1 MRRSGPAGPSVCRF
15 SLIRRHPLVCL
26 VILVSLPGG
35 LAACR
40 GDRNQLPVYSG
51 TIEAVEVDVVP
62 EVSGRILQRPVD
74 QGTVVSA
81 GDVVAIIDPAPY
93 RNALEETQ
101 GALREASARLDLLR
115 KGYRTEEVE
124 GAARDLDEARAQV
137 TLTEAQLRR
146 VQDLFRAEV
155 VSQEDVDRAQR
166 DIDVARAR
174 QASAEQKHR
183 LLKRGFRPEE
193 IEQASAEV
201 ARLESLLAQR
211 QLDLDRTTVRSPLQ
225 GTVTE
230 KIQEP
235 GEYAR
240 PGSPIVSVA
249 DLGHLY
255 VWVYL
260 NTVEQGRL
268 KVGDD
273 VSVRVDAYK
282 GRTFPGRVV
291 YISPQAEFTPRNV
304 QTAEDRVQLVFGV
317 KVAVDNPDGALK
329 AGLPADVLLKDRAAS
344 PTAGS

>member
-1 MRRSGPAGPSVCRF
+1 MSRVRRSV
-15 SLIRRHPLVCL
+15 PLVPALLLL
-26 VILVSLPGG
+26 VGS

-40 GDRNQLPVYSG
+40 DGHPRTPVYSG

-74 QGTVVSA
+74 QGTVVAA
-81 GDVVAIIDPAPY
+81 GDVVAVIDPQPY
-93 RNALEETQ
+93 RLALAETDA
-101 GALREASARLDLLR
+101 ALREAKARLDLLR
-115 KGYRTEEVE
+115 AGYRYEEVE
-124 GAARDLDEARAQV
+124 AAARDVDEAKAQV
-137 TLTEAQLRR
+137 TLAETQLKR
-146 VQDLFRAEV
+146 VQELFAGQV
-155 VSQEDVDRAQR
+155 VSQDDVDRQRR

-174 QASAEQKHR
+174 LAAAEQRLR
-183 LLKRGFRPEE
+183 LLRRGYRPEE
-193 IEQASAEV
+193 KEQAAAEMD
-201 ARLESLLAQR
+201 RLEVQLEQR
-211 QLDLDRTTVRSPLQ
+211 RLDLDRTIVKSPLQ
-225 GTVTE
+225 GTITE

-249 DLGHLY
+249 DLAHLY

-260 NTVEQGRL
+260 NTIEQGRL

-273 VSVRVDAYK
+273 VAVRVDAYR
-282 GRTFPGRVV
+282 GRSFPGRVV

-329 AGLPADVLLKDRAAS
+329 AGLPADVLLKDAPAPPPS
-344 PTAGS
+344 